1 MTDHVSV
8 STAVTENLDELTVE
22 FGTSADGFSVARVG
36 DNAFAMLPGR
46 SGTHFLATGWRIT
59 RPLAEWRRSDFYGHS
74 GRLADEA
81 EFRAKVLENAEH
93 QREKRRLGRVGM
105 GSSAST
111 PWGGAQSA
119 TVYAEGV
126 VEYATASHGGF
137 HLTPERNAAVH
148 PTLRSEGGWYEED
161 CGWAAVAITFPDLFT
176 AFEKRCAET
185 TLKDCF
191 PDAWEAIF
199 EAVLG
204 LGDSYEKDRRAF
216 AAAHAADWVVISA
229 IRSSHHAP
237 MVEVVATLG
246 GRRDPRAEERRFLVP
261 STEYEVDRPFGF
273 VVDPARHTI
282 CNGGCDAARD
292 GVASVVGRST
302 EGREP

>member
-8 STAVTENLDELTVE
+8 STVVAENPDELIVA
-22 FGTSADGFSVARVG
+22 FGTSADGFPVASAG

-46 SGTHFLATGWRIT
+46 GGTHFLATGWRIA
-59 RPLAEWRRSDFYGHS
+59 RPHAAWRRSDFYGHS

-93 QREKRRLGRVGM
+93 QREKRRLRRVEM
-105 GSSAST
+105 RSSANT
-111 PWGGAQSA
+111 PWGAAQGA
-119 TVYAEGV
+119 TVYAEGI
-126 VEYATASHGGF
+126 VEYSTASHGGF
-137 HLTPERNAAVH
+137 HLSPERNAAVN

-176 AFEKRCAET
+176 AFERRCAET
-185 TLKDCF
+185 TLKDWF

-199 EAVLG
+199 DAALG
-204 LGDSYEKDRRAF
+204 PGDSYQKDRRAF
-216 AAAHAADWVVISA
+216 AAAHVADWVVIAA

-246 GRRDPRAEERRFLVP
+246 GRRDPGAEERHFLVP
-261 STEYEVDRPFGF
+261 ATEYEVDRPFGF
-273 VVDPARHTI
+273 VVDPARHAV
-282 CNGGCDAARD
+282 CNEGCDAARD
-292 GVASVVGRST
+292 GVASFVGRST
-302 EGREP
+302 EGRGP

>member
-1 MTDHVSV
+1 MNDQFP
-8 STAVTENLDELTVE
+8 VTTVVAEVDEGQVVE
-22 FGTSADGFSVARVG
+22 FGVSMDGFPVARVG
-36 DNAFAMLPGR
+36 DNAFAMLPRRGD
-46 SGTHFLATGWRIT
+46 THFLASGWQIA
-59 RPLAEWRRSDFYGHS
+59 RPVAEWRRSDLYGHS
-74 GRLADEA
+74 GRLAGEA

-93 QREKRRLGRVGM
+93 QREKRRLGRVQM
-105 GSSAST
+105 RSSANT
-111 PWGGAQSA
+111 PWGEAQSA
-119 TVYAEGV
+119 TVYAEGI

-137 HLTPERNAAVH
+137 HLSPERNAAVH
-148 PTLRSEGGWYEED
+148 PKLRSEGGWYEED

-176 AFEKRCAET
+176 AFERRCAEA
-185 TLKDCF
+185 TLKDWF

-199 EAVLG
+199 GTVLG
-204 LGDSYEKDRRAF
+204 PGDSYRKDRRTF

-229 IRSSHHAP
+229 IRSSHHTP

-261 STEYEVDRPFGF
+261 APEYEADRPFGF
-273 VVDPARHTI
+273 VIDPARHAI

-302 EGREP
+302 EGRGP

>member
-8 STAVTENLDELTVE
+8 TTAVAEVDEGPVAE
-22 FGTSADGFSVARVG
+22 FGISMDGFPVARVG

-46 SGTHFLATGWRIT
+46 CATHFLATGWRIASPIT
-59 RPLAEWRRSDFYGHS
+59 AWKRSDFYGHS

-81 EFRAKVLENAEH
+81 EFRVKVLENAEH
-93 QREKRRLGRVGM
+93 QREKRRLGRVELGT
-105 GSSAST
+105 SAST

-119 TVYAEGV
+119 TVYADGI

-137 HLTPERNAAVH
+137 HLSPERNAAVH
-148 PTLRSEGGWYEED
+148 PMLRSEGGWYEED

-176 AFEKRCAET
+176 AFERRCAET
-185 TLKDCF
+185 TLKDWF
-191 PDAWEAIF
+191 PDAWEAVF
-199 EAVLG
+199 GTVLG
-204 LGDSYEKDRRAF
+204 PGDSHEKDRRAF
-216 AAAHAADWVVISA
+216 AAAHVADWVVISA
-229 IRSSHHAP
+229 IRSTDHAH

-273 VVDPARHTI
+273 VVDPGRHAV
-282 CNGGCDAARD
+282 CD
-292 GVASVVGRST
+292 GVASFVGRSI
-302 EGREP
+302 EGRGP

>member
-1 MTDHVSV
+1 MNDQLPVT
-8 STAVTENLDELTVE
+8 TAVAEVDEGQVVE
-22 FGTSADGFSVARVG
+22 FGVSMDGFPVARVG

-46 SGTHFLATGWRIT
+46 GGTHFLATGWRIT

-74 GRLADEA
+74 GRLAGEA

-93 QREKRRLGRVGM
+93 QREKRRLGRVQM
-105 GSSAST
+105 RSSANT
-111 PWGGAQSA
+111 PWGAAQGATA
-119 TVYAEGV
+119 YAEGI

-137 HLTPERNAAVH
+137 HLSPERNAAVH

-176 AFEKRCAET
+176 AFERRCAET
-185 TLKDCF
+185 TLKDWF

-199 EAVLG
+199 DAVLG
-204 LGDSYEKDRRAF
+204 PGDSYEKDRRAF

-229 IRSSHHAP
+229 IRASHHAA

-261 STEYEVDRPFGF
+261 SIEYEAERPFGF
-273 VVDPARHTI
+273 VVDPARHAI
-282 CNGGCDAARD
+282 CNGGCDAACD
-292 GVASVVGRST
+292 GVASFVGRST
-302 EGREP
+302 EGRGP

>member
-1 MTDHVSV
+1 MTDHASV

-22 FGTSADGFSVARVG
+22 FGSSADGFPVAQVG

-46 SGTHFLATGWRIT
+46 GTHFLATGWRIA
-59 RPLAEWRRSDFYGHS
+59 RPIATWKRSDFYGHS

-81 EFRAKVLENAEH
+81 EFRAKVLENTEH
-93 QREKRRLGRVGM
+93 QREKRRLGRVQM
-105 GSSAST
+105 RSSANT

-119 TVYAEGV
+119 TVYAEGI
-126 VEYATASHGGF
+126 VEYSTASHGGF
-137 HLTPERNAAVH
+137 HLSPERNAAVH

-161 CGWAAVAITFPDLFT
+161 CGWAAVAITFPDLLT
-176 AFEKRCAET
+176 AFERRCAET
-185 TLKDCF
+185 TLKDWF

-204 LGDSYEKDRRAF
+204 PRDSYQKDRRAF
-216 AAAHAADWVVISA
+216 ASAHAADWVVISA

-273 VVDPARHTI
+273 VVDPARHAI

-292 GVASVVGRST
+292 GVASVVGRSI
-302 EGREP
+302 EGRGP

>member
-1 MTDHVSV
+1 MNDHVSV
-8 STAVTENLDELTVE
+8 STAVTENPEELIVE
-22 FGTSADGFSVARVG
+22 FGTSGDGFPVARGG

-46 SGTHFLATGWRIT
+46 GGTYFLATGWRIG
-59 RPLAEWRRSDFYGHS
+59 RPLAEWRRSDLYGYS

-93 QREKRRLGRVGM
+93 QREKRRLGRVQM
-105 GSSAST
+105 RSSANT

-119 TVYAEGV
+119 TVYAEGI
-126 VEYATASHGGF
+126 VEYSTASHGGF

-161 CGWAAVAITFPDLFT
+161 CRWAAVAITFPDLFT
-176 AFEKRCAET
+176 AFERGCAET
-185 TLKDCF
+185 TLKDWL

-199 EAVLG
+199 DAVLG
-204 LGDSYEKDRRAF
+204 PGDSYQKDRRAF
-216 AAAHAADWVVISA
+216 AAAHEDDWVVISA
-229 IRSSHHAP
+229 IRSADHAP
-237 MVEVVATLG
+237 LIEVVATRG

-261 STEYEVDRPFGF
+261 SIEYEVERLFGF
-273 VVDPARHTI
+273 VVDPARHAI

-292 GVASVVGRST
+292 GGESFVGRSP
-302 EGREP
+302 ERRGP

>member
-93 QREKRRLGRVGM
+93 QREKRRLGRVQM
-105 GSSAST
+105 RSSANT
-111 PWGGAQSA
+111 PWGGAQGA
-119 TVYAEGV
+119 TVYAEGI

-137 HLTPERNAAVH
+137 HLSLERNAAVH

-176 AFEKRCAET
+176 AFERRCAET
-185 TLKDCF
+185 TLKDWF
-191 PDAWEAIF
+191 PDACEAI
-199 EAVLG
+199 LG
-204 LGDSYEKDRRAF
+204 TALGPGDSYEKDRRAF
-216 AAAHAADWVVISA
+216 AAAHAVDWVVISA
-229 IRSSHHAP
+229 IRSADHAH

-273 VVDPARHTI
+273 VVDPARHAV
-282 CNGGCDAARD
+282 CDGGCDAARD
-292 GVASVVGRST
+292 GAASFVGRST
-302 EGREP
+302 ERRGP

>member
-1 MTDHVSV
+1 MNDHVSASMV
-8 STAVTENLDELTVE
+8 VAENLDELTVA
-22 FGTSADGFSVARVG
+22 FGTSADGFPVALVG

-46 SGTHFLATGWRIT
+46 GISHILATGWRIT
-59 RPLAEWRRSDFYGHS
+59 RPIAEWRRSDFYGHS

-93 QREKRRLGRVGM
+93 QREKRRLGRVQM
-105 GSSAST
+105 RSSANT
-111 PWGGAQSA
+111 PWGAAQGATA
-119 TVYAEGV
+119 YAEGI

-137 HLTPERNAAVH
+137 HLSPVRNAAVH

-161 CGWAAVAITFPDLFT
+161 CDWAAVAITFPDLFT
-176 AFEKRCAET
+176 GFERRCAET
-185 TLKDCF
+185 TLKDWF

-199 EAVLG
+199 EAILG
-204 LGDSYEKDRRAF
+204 PGDSYQKDRRAF

-229 IRSSHHAP
+229 IRASHHAP

-261 STEYEVDRPFGF
+261 STEYEVDRSFGF
-273 VVDPARHTI
+273 VVDPARHAA
-282 CNGGCDAARD
+282 CDGVCDAARD
-292 GVASVVGRST
+292 GVASFVGRSI
-302 EGREP
+302 EGRGP

>member
-1 MTDHVSV
+1 MNDRFPVT
-8 STAVTENLDELTVE
+8 TAVAEVDEGQVVE
-22 FGTSADGFSVARVG
+22 FGVSMDGFPVARVG

-46 SGTHFLATGWRIT
+46 GGTHFLASGWRIA
-59 RPLAEWRRSDFYGHS
+59 RPLAAWKRPDFYGHS
-74 GRLADEA
+74 GRLAGEA

-93 QREKRRLGRVGM
+93 QRETHRLGRVGM

-111 PWGGAQSA
+111 PWGAAQGTTA
-119 TVYAEGV
+119 YAEGV

-137 HLTPERNAAVH
+137 HLSPERNAAVH

-176 AFEKRCAET
+176 AFERRCAET
-185 TLKDCF
+185 TLKDWF

-199 EAVLG
+199 ETALG
-204 LGDSYEKDRRAF
+204 PGDSYEKDRRAF

-261 STEYEVDRPFGF
+261 STEYEAERPFGF
-273 VVDPARHTI
+273 VVDPARHAA
-282 CNGGCDAARD
+282 CDGVCDAARD
-292 GVASVVGRST
+292 GVASFVGRST
-302 EGREP
+302 EGRGP

>member
-1 MTDHVSV
+1 MNDQLPVT
-8 STAVTENLDELTVE
+8 TAVAEVDEGQVVE
-22 FGTSADGFSVARVG
+22 FGVSMDGLPVARVG

-46 SGTHFLATGWRIT
+46 GGTHFQASGWRIT

-74 GRLADEA
+74 GRLAGEA

-93 QREKRRLGRVGM
+93 QREKRRLDRVQVR
-105 GSSAST
+105 SSAST

-119 TVYAEGV
+119 TAYAEGI

-137 HLTPERNAAVH
+137 HLSPERNAAVH

-176 AFEKRCAET
+176 AFEQRCAET
-185 TLKDCF
+185 TLKDWF
-191 PDAWEAIF
+191 PDAWEVIF

-204 LGDSYEKDRRAF
+204 PGDSYEKDRHAF
-216 AAAHAADWVVISA
+216 AAAHVADWVVISA
-229 IRSSHHAP
+229 IRSADHAH
-237 MVEVVATLG
+237 MIEVVATLG
-246 GRRDPRAEERRFLVP
+246 GRRDPHAEERRFLVP
-261 STEYEVDRPFGF
+261 TVEYEADRRFGF
-273 VVDPARHTI
+273 VVDPVRHAI

-292 GVASVVGRST
+292 GVTSFVGRST
-302 EGREP
+302 EGRGP

>member
-8 STAVTENLDELTVE
+8 STVVAENPDELIVA
-22 FGTSADGFSVARVG
+22 FGTSADGFPVASAG

-46 SGTHFLATGWRIT
+46 GGTHFLATGWRIV
-59 RPLAEWRRSDFYGHS
+59 RPHAAWRRSDFYGHS

-93 QREKRRLGRVGM
+93 QREKRRLCRVQM
-105 GSSAST
+105 RSSANT
-111 PWGGAQSA
+111 PWGAAQGA
-119 TVYAEGV
+119 TVYAEGI
-126 VEYATASHGGF
+126 VEYSTASHGGF
-137 HLTPERNAAVH
+137 HLSPERNAAVH

-176 AFEKRCAET
+176 AFERRCAET
-185 TLKDCF
+185 TLKDWF

-199 EAVLG
+199 ETVLG
-204 LGDSYEKDRRAF
+204 PGDSYEKDRRAF

-261 STEYEVDRPFGF
+261 STEYEAERPFGF
-273 VVDPARHTI
+273 VVDPARHAA
-282 CNGGCDAARD
+282 CDGVCDAARD
-292 GVASVVGRST
+292 GVASFVGRST
-302 EGREP
+302 EGRGP